1 MAKVII
7 LSGAGISA
15 QSGIRTFRDTDGLWE
30 EHSIED
36 ICTAGC
42 LEKNYKAT
50 LDFYDKRRME
60 LHNKQ
65 PNHAHKTIALLKQK
79 YPDKIAVITQNVDD
93 MFEKANCPDVLHLHG
108 FLKEIKCQNK
118 ECDYLENINYEAQ
131 NKQAK
136 CPKCSAQLR
145 PNIVFFG
152 EEAPM
157 YQPFFKAFDD
167 CEMLVVIGTSGYV
180 INTDMFLNP
189 DIKLSILNNLEK
201 SDALDE
207 TLYTKA
213 LFKKATDAIDEIA
226 WDIENFLQ

>member
-15 QSGIRTFRDTDGLWE
+15 QSGISTFRDSGGLWE
-30 EHSIED
+30 EHRIED
-36 ICTAGC
+36 ICSVGC
-42 LEKNYKAT
+42 LEKNYELT

-65 PNHAHKTIALLKQK
+65 PNHAHKTIAYLKQK
-79 YPDKIAVITQNVDD
+79 YPNEIAVITQNVDD
-93 MFEKANCPDVLHLHG
+93 MFEKANCFDVLHLHG
-108 FLKEIKCQNK
+108 FLKEIKCQNSR
-118 ECDYLENINYEAQ
+118 CDYVEDIGYEAQ
-131 NKQAK
+131 NKEAL
-136 CPKCSAQLR
+136 CPKCKTKLR

-157 YQPFFKAFDD
+157 YQPFFQAFDD

-189 DIKLSILNNLEK
+189 DIKFSILNNLEK

-207 TLYTKA
+207 TLYTKV
-213 LFKKATDAIDEIA
+213 LFKKATQAIDEIA
-226 WDIENFLQ
+226 LDIENFLQ